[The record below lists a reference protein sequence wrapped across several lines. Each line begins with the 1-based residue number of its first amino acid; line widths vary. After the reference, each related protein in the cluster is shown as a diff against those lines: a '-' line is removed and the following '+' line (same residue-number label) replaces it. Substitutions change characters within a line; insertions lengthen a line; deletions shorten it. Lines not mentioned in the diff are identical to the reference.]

1 MHIPLRLAPSLFWSQ
16 GRGQRLLVTNTQKP
30 YSPESGPAK
39 GVRPRAKQG
48 QKSRFYNPWYS
59 APGRNHGGKVTLNN
73 INVEQTVQQV
83 APLLATE
90 QGLLPALKGGLEV
103 LLLVSLLNP
112 LGLNSSNS
120 SKPPSADPFRKKN
133 AAAGQRPDSAR
144 HSVGMCARSR
154 SGRAGMVPATG
165 NRSTPSERVWGTRG
179 ILMQESDCAL
189 APPVQIRPQSVPRG
203 DDRRLGRLYRPAN
216 PHGELVTR
224 FYHKFLFGKIF
235 AEKNHFFYGWRS
247 WRPRLHQ
254 LTKKQIVPIGWSQG
268 PRPSP
273 GSDVQSAA
281 ACGTSLWP
289 PGPDQPP

>member
-1 MHIPLRLAPSLFWSQ
+1 ML
-16 GRGQRLLVTNTQKP
+16 N
-30 YSPESGPAK
+30 
-39 GVRPRAKQG
+39 RPC
-48 QKSRFYNPWYS
+48 SRWRPCS
-59 APGRNHGGKVTLNN
+59 
-73 INVEQTVQQV
+73 
-83 APLLATE
+83 
-90 QGLLPALKGGLEV
+90 
-103 LLLVSLLNP
+103 
-112 LGLNSSNS
+112 
-120 SKPPSADPFRKKN
+120 PPSRGFCLRSRAAWKCCCWCRCSIRWDSTAVTAANRRPPTRFAKKN

-165 NRSTPSERVWGTRG
+165 NRSTPSERVWRTRG

-273 GSDVQSAA
+273 GSDVQSSA